1 MTTPAEPLV
10 LPRKGAFLA
19 TLKAVAWSFVGLRK
33 RADLERD
40 GVTLNPVHIIIVG
53 FVGVVLFVV
62 ALMALVHWVVAK

>member
-1 MTTPAEPLV
+1 MTTPPSV
-10 LPRKGAFLA
+10 PPPRKGSFGA
-19 TLKAVAWSFVGLRK
+19 TLKAVAWLFIGLRK

-53 FVGVVLFVV
+53 FAGVLLFVV